1 MFNKQSAL
9 NIFAFGKKKLHRD
22 GSFDA
27 RMRIIVFDGN
37 IFVAERENI
46 AHVRIEFQGR
56 ERARLTG
63 KLAVYLLEVVVVN
76 MCVAESVDEIA
87 DAEPADLRDHVR
99 KKRVARDIERHAEEQ
114 IRAALV
120 ELAAQ
125 FAVPADVKL
134 KQRVARRERHFV
146 GFAGIPAGN
155 DEAARGGI
163 ALDFGDEIG
172 DLVNAVAREGAVGIF
187 RRPEIAPLV
196 PVNRTEVAFGSPEA
210 RALLGGAPFVPNRN
224 SAFPQPRVVCVPAD
238 EPEQFLNDGARVDFF
253 RRNERKAFRQI
264 ETDLR
269 AENPAR
275 SHAGAVATVFAV
287 FENVSK

>member
-1 MFNKQSAL
+1 
-9 NIFAFGKKKLHRD
+9 
-22 GSFDA
+22 
-27 RMRIIVFDGN
+27 MRIVVFDGN

-46 AHVRIEFQGR
+46 AHVRIELQGR
-56 ERARLTG
+56 ERARLAG
-63 KLAVYLLEVVVVN
+63 KLAGDLLEVVVVN

-99 KKRVARDIERHAEEQ
+99 KKRIARDIERHAEEQ

-120 ELAAQ
+120 ELTAQ
-125 FAVPADVKL
+125 VAVPADVKL

-172 DLVNAVAREGAVGIF
+172 DLVNAVARERAVGVF
-187 RRPEIAPLV
+187 CRAEVAPLV
-196 PVNRTEVAFGSPEA
+196 SVNRTEVAFLASEA
-210 RALLGGAPFVPNRN
+210 CALLGGAPFVPNRDA
-224 SAFPQPRVVCVPAD
+224 AFPQPRVVCVPAD
-238 EPEQFLNDGARVDFF
+238 EPKQFLNDGARVDFF

-264 ETDLR
+264 ETHLR
-269 AENPAR
+269 AENSAR
-275 SHAGAVATVFAV
+275 AYPRAVATGFAV
-287 FENVSK
+287 FKNVSE